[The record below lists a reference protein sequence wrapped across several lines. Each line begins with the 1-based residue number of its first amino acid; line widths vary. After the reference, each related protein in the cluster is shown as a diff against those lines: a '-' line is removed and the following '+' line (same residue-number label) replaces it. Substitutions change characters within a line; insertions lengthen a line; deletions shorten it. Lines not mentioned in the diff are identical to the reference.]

1 MRVAITIA
9 CFALLLGCASTPS
22 WPQPEPYSGQIL
34 VHLDGKARQGVGGP
48 KTEEAIGEYTIT
60 RESIEKGENFERV
73 DYRAIEDVV
82 VILQGAGQDALR
94 GPGSRAELSVGNMM
108 FSRQQVAML
117 PSAELSVRNER
128 KSAVTIFGASDEDF
142 FELTVAAQATAKV
155 SVPKAGVYDLTCDE
169 DETLSCTLFVVEGV
183 CWIGP
188 SSDSAF
194 FNVLKPGKYTVHIHA
209 PRLPARTRDLTVQG
223 GKRETVTVDLSV
235 NDLPKLKR

>member
-9 CFALLLGCASTPS
+9 CVALLLGCASAPS

-34 VHLDGKARQGVGGP
+34 VHLDGKARDGVGGP
-48 KTEEAIGEYTIT
+48 KTEETIGEYTIT

-73 DYRAIEDVV
+73 DYRAIDDVV
-82 VILQGAGQDALR
+82 VILSGTGTNSVQ
-94 GPGSRAELSVGNMM
+94 GPGTRARLSVGNMM

-117 PSAELSVRNER
+117 PHAELSVSNER
-128 KSAVTIFGASDEDF
+128 GSTVTIFGASDEDF
-142 FELTVAAQATAKV
+142 FELTVGARATAKV
-155 SVPKAGVYDLTCDE
+155 SVTKAGVYELTCDE
-169 DETLSCTLFVVEGV
+169 DASLSCTLFVVEGV

-194 FNVLKPGKYTVHIHA
+194 FNVLKPGKYAVQIHA
-209 PRLPARTRDLTVQG
+209 PRLPARTRELTVQG